1 MSGATGS
8 SARKRPRS
16 LSTDD
21 VSLRAMGCSKCQ
33 LHGLFGALRQGKDV
47 VVDQF
52 LQLCLGEGTH
62 DAQQGAQQ
70 QQACQAARVQHTH
83 ELDVRCITVRIC
95 LFRALPPPPTP
106 PPPLL
111 LRLRAPSW
119 CALLRQSVLKVLATL
134 CPLRFELSS
143 IKRGGDFAHIP
154 A

>member
-1 MSGATGS
+1 
-8 SARKRPRS
+8 
-16 LSTDD
+16 
-21 VSLRAMGCSKCQ
+21 MGFSKCQ

-95 LFRALPPPPTP
+95 LFRAPPPPPASTT
-106 PPPLL
+106 
-111 LRLRAPSW
+111 AAVATQSTIMV
-119 CALLRQSVLKVLATL
+119 CAAQTNRFDSARNAL

-154 A
+154 V